1 MTCKLCVFFI
11 SQIRMYLVRMTCAT
25 ENLNESLLA
34 VMITDVLDLVVNRT
48 ELFVSILQAKAI
60 L

>member
-1 MTCKLCVFFI
+1 
-11 SQIRMYLVRMTCAT
+11 MYLVRMTCAT

-48 ELFVSILQAKAI
+48 ELLVSILQAKAI